1 MKPIPSVPWLMT
13 EAIVSFGFSFSLP
26 IHKADISS
34 GTAWRRRS
42 LKLHALVQLAC
53 GHFEH
58 TIQLGKEPGDAL
70 FLSSMFMHSMPRR
83 TMLMVEKEMLP
94 RPMEVFGPKRF
105 SEYTGT
111 ASHGSNFMLVAFRVI
126 GFPVLALVEGGV
138 QVQEVREETPCRHLA
153 GQLVE
158 VVVAVFRQVAHTPF
172 LFPYLDGEDGGF
184 SVSYP

>member
-1 MKPIPSVPWLMT
+1 M
-13 EAIVSFGFSFSLP
+13 
-26 IHKADISS
+26 
-34 GTAWRRRS
+34 
-42 LKLHALVQLAC
+42 QLAC
-53 GHFEH
+53 GHLKH
-58 TIQLGKEPGDAL
+58 GIQLGKEPGDTL
-70 FLSSMFMHSMPRR
+70 FL
-83 TMLMVEKEMLP
+83 
-94 RPMEVFGPKRF
+94 VFYVHTLDSYADNIDGRERDVAASDGGLRSETVF
-105 SEYTGT
+105 EYTGT

-184 SVSYP
+184 SVSYPLIGAFQQLADDAAPLGRGVCAVVDGAEHHLVAAA

>member
-1 MKPIPSVPWLMT
+1 M
-13 EAIVSFGFSFSLP
+13 
-26 IHKADISS
+26 
-34 GTAWRRRS
+34 
-42 LKLHALVQLAC
+42 KLHALVQLAC

-70 FLSSMFMHSMPRR
+70 FF
-83 TMLMVEKEMLP
+83 
-94 RPMEVFGPKRF
+94 VFDVHALNAQTDDVDGRERDVAASDGGLRSETVF
-105 SEYTGT
+105 EYTGT

-184 SVSYP
+184 SVSYPLIGAFQQLADDAAPSAEVSVP